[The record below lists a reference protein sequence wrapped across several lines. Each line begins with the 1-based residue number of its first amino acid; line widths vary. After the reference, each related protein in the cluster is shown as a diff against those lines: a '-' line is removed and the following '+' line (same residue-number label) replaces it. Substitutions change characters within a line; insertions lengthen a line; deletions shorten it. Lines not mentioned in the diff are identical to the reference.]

1 MAEKLQRCATCDED
15 FKSLDALRGHA
26 CLGSRRSGRPRDG
39 SGASLTKYRQIAD
52 RCQAVINAG
61 QITTLTEFSAAAA
74 QRGADPRLVALAIER
89 LARNGLRLPT

>member
-1 MAEKLQRCATCDED
+1 MLASVPAAAGGPAT
-15 FKSLDALRGHA
+15 AAAHH
-26 CLGSRRSGRPRDG
+26 
-39 SGASLTKYRQIAD
+39 LTKYRQVAD

-61 QITTLTEFSAAAA
+61 QITTLTEFSAAEA